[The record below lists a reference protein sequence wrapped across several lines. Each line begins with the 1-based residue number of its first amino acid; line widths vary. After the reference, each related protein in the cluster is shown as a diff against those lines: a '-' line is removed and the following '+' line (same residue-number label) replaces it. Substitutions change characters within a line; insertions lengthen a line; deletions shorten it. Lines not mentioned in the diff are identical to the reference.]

1 MLGLV
6 NLQQTLIDAGE
17 VALVAFVNDCGQLL
31 FRMAGLKV
39 YPKGGALDGS
49 EVAVRAGV
57 AFTLLVRG

>member
-39 YPKGGALDGS
+39 YLSKESKAIRNL
-49 EVAVRAGV
+49 
-57 AFTLLVRG
+57 TTY